1 MQLRRNSI
9 GVVIVLAVFATAIA
23 GDAASAPAVRGIAT
37 YYPGRSAGVRQ
48 GEFSAAHKSLPF
60 GTRVRV
66 KEVATG
72 RSVVVRI
79 NDRGP
84 FAPGRI
90 IDISDGAAGRS
101 ASSARESPRS
111 SSRSCARRRLSASAP

>member
-1 MQLRRNSI
+1 MQLRRNPTWAA
-9 GVVIVLAVFATAIA
+9 IVLALIA
-23 GDAASAPAVRGIAT
+23 AMVASDAAGAPLMRGIAT
-37 YYPGRSAGVRQ
+37 YYPGRSAGMRA
-48 GEFSAAHKSLPF
+48 GEFSAAHRTLPF

-66 KEVATG
+66 KEIASG

-90 IDISDGAAGRS
+90 IDISHVAARALGIISKGITEVELEIVR
-101 ASSARESPRS
+101 
-111 SSRSCARRRLSASAP
+111 